1 MQIENLSLII
11 PTYKREKQ
19 INKILDA
26 INNQI
31 TENIKLEIILCD
43 SFSNY
48 NTTNFPIL
56 KKNIEL
62 IILNNKKNVL
72 SFKRNLGIEKAANH
86 NLILIDD
93 DCIPDNSFINNYLKD
108 FKKIDDKTILSGV
121 VDYPLSYK
129 NTSNYIKFRDSRHFK
144 EVNINKEY
152 SLQPH
157 KVVAM
162 NMGIRKSNE
171 LVKIGLFDDRFL
183 GYGFEDYEF
192 AFRYKQNGYKLMQ
205 TNAKI
210 IHDEGEPIFKHYL
223 KKHYHLGRDG
233 MKNLLIINNISAKKT
248 IYFKVENNFFVK
260 IILKIP
266 GIRLLFQLIETI
278 IIKFDK
284 LKVFNF
290 SSTYNFARL
299 LSYLKGTI
307 DRSKSNLNSE
317 TKNWYE

>member
-62 IILNNKKNVL
+62 TILNNKKNIL

-162 NMGIRKSNE
+162 NMGIKKTNK
-171 LVKIGLFDDRFL
+171 LMKIGLFDERFL

-192 AFRYKQNGYKLMQ
+192 AFRYEQNGYKLMK

-210 IHDEGEPIFKHYL
+210 IHDEGLPIFKNYL
-223 KKHYHLGRDG
+223 VKYYHLGRDG
-233 MKNLLIINNISAKKT
+233 MNNLLLINNNSAKNT
-248 IYFKVENNFFVK
+248 IYFKIENNFFVK
-260 IILKIP
+260 TILKIW
-266 GIRLLFQLIETI
+266 GIRLLLQLIENI
-278 IIKFDK
+278 IIKIDK
-284 LKVFNF
+284 LKILNF
-290 SSTYNFARL
+290 SSIYNLARL
-299 LSYLKGTI
+299 SSYLKGKI
-307 DRSKSNLNSE
+307 DRGKSNLKPE